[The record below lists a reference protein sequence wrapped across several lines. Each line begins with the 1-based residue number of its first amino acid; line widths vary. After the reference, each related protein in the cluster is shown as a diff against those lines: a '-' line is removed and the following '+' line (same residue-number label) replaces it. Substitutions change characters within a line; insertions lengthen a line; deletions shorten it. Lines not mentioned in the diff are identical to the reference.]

1 MPRRMG
7 SVFTNAPNEPTAVA
21 VQVAKIHF
29 DAPCRFCR
37 DGRRAT
43 TGIRPVDYI
52 GHPMG
57 DLDVCSVHA
66 ERLIERARAKGLEV
80 SIRD

>member
-1 MPRRMG
+1 VG
-7 SVFTNAPNEPTAVA
+7 AVFDNAPIQPTIVA

-29 DAPCRFCR
+29 DAPCKYCR

-43 TGIRPVDYI
+43 TNIRPVDFI

-57 DLDVCSVHA
+57 DLNVCGGHA
-66 ERLIERARAKGLEV
+66 MKLSERARAKGLTVEM
-80 SIRD
+80 RE

>member
-1 MPRRMG
+1 MG
-7 SVFTNAPNEPTAVA
+7 AVFDNAPMEPKAVA
-21 VQVAKIHF
+21 VQVGKIYF

-57 DLDVCSVHA
+57 DLDVCSAHA
-66 ERLIERARAKGLEV
+66 ERLIERARAKGLAV
-80 SIRD
+80 SMRD

>member
-1 MPRRMG
+1 VG
-7 SVFTNAPNEPTAVA
+7 AILDNASIEPAAVA
-21 VQVAKIHF
+21 LQVARIHF
-29 DAPCRFCR
+29 DAPCKFCR

-57 DLDVCSVHA
+57 DMDVCSAHA
-66 ERLIERARAKGLEV
+66 GRLIERARAKGLEV
-80 SIRD
+80 SIRY